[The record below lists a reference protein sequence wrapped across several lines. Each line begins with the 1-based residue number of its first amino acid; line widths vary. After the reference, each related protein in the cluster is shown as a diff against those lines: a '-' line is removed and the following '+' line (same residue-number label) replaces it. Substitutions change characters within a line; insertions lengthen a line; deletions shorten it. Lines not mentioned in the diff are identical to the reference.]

1 MKENASDRLKN
12 FLVNGIGTSTRQ
24 DDVPPDQTSA
34 EIRPQDIDL
43 PAETVQVPEPVP
55 ETEPTTEAPADLA
68 GIESEL
74 REIRR
79 MLEDISAKATPDLSQ
94 YMTTR
99 EQSKAMNATVAKLEA
114 SASNKTLVN
123 ALEQIC
129 AMREDFFKLCE
140 GMRGRIDELDA
151 STVLSSFQAYEVDME
166 NILVDSGVYIGHFD
180 FPKLNTLHQR
190 IVGVVPTDDKEKD
203 GTVAERLSDG
213 YKLADKVLLKERVV
227 VYKFDP
233 SLAAEAETPSDAPAE
248 QSAEEIADEAPV
260 QEAGAEAG
268 GPASEEV
275 PSAPEET
282 ASEDAIVQK
291 GTADATEP
299 DQASQET
306 VSETIETTSET
317 SEQTNGENNKAE
329 GMEEQ
334 E

>member
-24 DDVPPDQTSA
+24 DDVPADQVVA
-34 EIRPQDIDL
+34 EIRMQEADEPAAPA
-43 PAETVQVPEPVP
+43 PAEPAPEPGP
-55 ETEPTTEAPADLA
+55 AAEASADISR
-68 GIESEL
+68 IESEL
-74 REIRR
+74 GEIRQ
-79 MLEDISAKATPDLSQ
+79 MLQDLSSRAPETPDLSR

-99 EQSKAMNATVAKLEA
+99 EQSKAMNATVAGLEA

-123 ALEQIC
+123 ALEQIS

-151 STVLSSFQAYEVDME
+151 RTVLSSFEAYEVDME
-166 NILVDSGVYIGHFD
+166 NILTDSGVYIGHFD

-190 IVGVVPTDDKEKD
+190 IVGVVPTGDKEKD

-213 YKLADKVLLKERVV
+213 YKLADRVLLKERVV

-233 SLAAEAETPSDAPAE
+233 SMAAEAETPSETAAEEASDDAPAE
-248 QSAEEIADEAPV
+248 NG
-260 QEAGAEAG
+260 GA
-268 GPASEEV
+268 ASEEE
-275 PSAPEET
+275 PAPEET
-282 ASEDAIVQK
+282 ASQDAQEEAQAEDS
-291 GTADATEP
+291 GDAPE
-299 DQASQET
+299 ET
-306 VSETIETTSET
+306 VSETT
-317 SEQTNGENNKAE
+317 SEQTDGENTNAE

>member
-43 PAETVQVPEPVP
+43 SAEPVQEPEPAP
-55 ETEPTTEAPADLA
+55 ETEPAAEAPADLA

-74 REIRR
+74 VGIRR

-123 ALEQIC
+123 ALEQIS

-140 GMRGRIDELDA
+140 GMKGRIDELDA

-190 IVGVVPTDDKEKD
+190 IVGVVPTGDKEKD

-213 YKLADKVLLKERVV
+213 YKLADRVLLKERVV

-233 SLAAEAETPSDAPAE
+233 SLAAGAETPSDAPAE
-248 QSAEEIADEAPV
+248 QSAEEIAGEAPAE
-260 QEAGAEAG
+260 EAGAEADG
-268 GPASEEV
+268 AASDAT
-275 PSAPEET
+275 PSASEET
-282 ASEDAIVQK
+282 ASEDAIDEEEA
-291 GTADATEP
+291 ADAAESGE
-299 DQASQET
+299 ASQET
-306 VSETIETTSET
+306 ASETVETTSET
-317 SEQTNGENNKAE
+317 SEQTDGENNKAE